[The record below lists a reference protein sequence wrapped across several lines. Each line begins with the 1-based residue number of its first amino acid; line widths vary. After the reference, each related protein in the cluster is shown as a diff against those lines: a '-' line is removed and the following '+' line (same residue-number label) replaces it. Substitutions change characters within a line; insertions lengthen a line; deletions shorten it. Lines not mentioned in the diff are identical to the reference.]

1 MTVEFVVA
9 TLVVVDILLV
19 RGRAMPRVKM
29 ARKLRR
35 VKRGLANCIA
45 KPCNE

>member
-1 MTVEFVVA
+1 MA

-19 RGRAMPRVKM
+19 RRRAMLRVKT

-35 VKRGLANCIA
+35 VKRSLSNCMA
-45 KPCNE
+45 KPYNE